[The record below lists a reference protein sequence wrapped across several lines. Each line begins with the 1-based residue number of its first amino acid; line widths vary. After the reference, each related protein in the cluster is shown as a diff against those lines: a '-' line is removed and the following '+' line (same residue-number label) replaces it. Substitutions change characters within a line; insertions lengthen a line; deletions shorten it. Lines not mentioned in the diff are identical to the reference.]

1 MKPDW
6 NITEWLNRK
15 SPIQLGLNIPL
26 CFKDDDGIDEAVN
39 FWTPDEDDEGEQ
51 EKRLLECIKMWL
63 RDTNEEFS
71 D

>member
-1 MKPDW
+1 MEYHRM
-6 NITEWLNRK
+6 IESEK
-15 SPIQLGLNIPL
+15 SDPTWAHISL

-39 FWTPDEDDEGEQ
+39 FWTPAEDDEGEQ